1 MGMEV
6 LCWGEGRG
14 SIPVFAPL
22 KCRARYFMA
31 PKVNIPLEIELVYQQ

>member
-1 MGMEV
+1 M
-6 LCWGEGRG
+6 LGEGRG